1 MKRAQALRAELVSPR
16 AKGERAVEALLLTCA
31 AVSVLTTLS
40 IVLVLA
46 RESVG
51 FFRAVPLSAL
61 LDTEWAPLFDEP
73 RFGLAPLVVGTLVTT
88 ALALSASVPLGLLAA
103 LYLSE
108 LATPRARSLLRGA
121 LEVLTGVPSVVYGVF
136 ALGVI
141 TPLLS
146 RVVPGLGA
154 FNALSA
160 SLALAVMTFPTI
172 VALSLDALS
181 AVPRSLREAGY
192 ALGASRVSIVLRVVV
207 PTARSGLYAAVL
219 LAASRAAG
227 ETMVVTIAAGQQP
240 RLTLDPRGPM
250 ETMTSY
256 VAQVS
261 LGDAPPGT
269 LEHHT
274 VFAVGLALFVITL
287 GMNVLSRR
295 LRRRMLEA
303 RADA

>member
-1 MKRAQALRAELVSPR
+1 MKRAVALRAELVSPR

-160 SLALAVMTFPTI
+160 SFALAVMTFPTI